1 MKKITASNFYTQ
13 IMAAIKEKSI
23 LDRFIEWREKH
34 ISQSQFILIL
44 SFVVGV
50 ISSLAAYTLKHF
62 IELIQHLLT
71 SGFDSESYN
80 WLYLIYPVVGIFITG
95 IFIRNI
101 VRDDISHGVT
111 KVLYSI
117 SRRQGKIRRH
127 NMWSSLIAS
136 GITIGF
142 GGSVGAESPIVF
154 TGSAIGSNLGSFFKM
169 DQKVMML
176 LIGCGAAGAVSGIFK
191 APIAGLVFTLE
202 VLMLDLTMSSLL
214 PLLISSVTAATF
226 SYLLSGTEAMFHFEL
241 DDAFCVSR
249 VPYVMLLGVVCGL
262 VSLYFTHITANIEK
276 FFRRFTNPYIK
287 LAIGGSVLSVL
298 IFLFPPLYGEGY
310 EMIDHLINGS
320 SSDVILENS
329 IFYGHANLLFLYMLL
344 IIVFKAF
351 ASTVTNCGGGCG
363 GIFAPSLFLG
373 CISGYLFAGLCNYF
387 GIGGSLPDK
396 NFALFGMAALMSG
409 VFHAPLTG
417 VFLIAELTGGY
428 DLFLPL
434 MIVSV
439 CSFLT
444 VRIFD
449 SNNIYAIRLAQRGEL
464 ITHHKDQAVLTI
476 LKVEDV
482 IEKNFM
488 KANPDMDLG
497 ALTAVVAKT
506 KRNIFPVINSA
517 EKLVGIVYMDDIRHM
532 MFRQELYHRFTVVD
546 LMRDVPVR
554 LNIEEPMEA
563 VMRKFEETGA
573 WNLPVEDSD
582 GNYIGFISKSAIF
595 TAYRKTLLDFTSD

>member
-1 MKKITASNFYTQ
+1 MSVKGREY
-13 IMAAIKEKSI
+13 KSL

-34 ISQSQFILIL
+34 IPQNQFILML

-50 ISSLAAYTLKHF
+50 FSSLAAYVLKHF
-62 IELIQHLLT
+62 IEFIQHMLT
-71 SGFDSESYN
+71 SGFDSDSFN
-80 WLYLIYPVVGIFITG
+80 WLYLIYPVIGIFITG
-95 IFIRNI
+95 LFIRKV
-101 VRDDISHGVT
+101 VRDDIGHGVT

-117 SRRQGKIRRH
+117 SRRQGKIKRH

-154 TGSAIGSNLGSFFKM
+154 TGSAIGSNLGSLFKL
-169 DQKVMML
+169 DQKVMLL

-191 APIAGLVFTLE
+191 APIAGLVFTIE

-214 PLLISSVTAATF
+214 PLLISSVTAVTL
-226 SYLLSGTEAMFHFEL
+226 SYLLSGTDVMFNFQL
-241 DDAFCVSR
+241 DDAFSVSR
-249 VPYVMLLGVVCGL
+249 VPYVMLLGILCGI
-262 VSLYFTHITANIEK
+262 VSLYFTHVTTTIEGYFK
-276 FFRRFTNPYIK
+276 KLKSPYVK

-298 IFLFPPLYGEGY
+298 IFLLPPLYGEGY
-310 EMIDHLINGS
+310 EMINHLINGS
-320 SSDVILENS
+320 SADVILNNS
-329 IFYGHANLLFLYMLL
+329 FFYGHTNLLFLYMLL
-344 IIVFKAF
+344 IILFKAF
-351 ASTVTNCGGGCG
+351 ASTATNCAGGCG

-373 CISGYLFAGLCNYF
+373 CVSGYLFAGLCNYF
-387 GIGGSLPDK
+387 GVGETLPDK

-417 VFLIAELTGGY
+417 IFLIAELTGGY

-439 CSFLT
+439 CSYLT
-444 VRIFD
+444 VRVFD
-449 SNNIYAIRLAQRGEL
+449 KNNIYAIRLAQRGEL

-488 KANPDMDLG
+488 KVSPDMNLG
-497 ALTAVVAKT
+497 AMTAVVAKT
-506 KRNIFPVINSA
+506 KRNIFPVVNTA
-517 EKLVGIVYMDDIRHM
+517 NRLVGILYLDDIRHI
-532 MFRQELYHRFTVVD
+532 MFRQELYHRFSVAT
-546 LMRDVPVR
+546 LMREVPVR
-554 LNIEEPMEA
+554 LSIEEPMEA

-573 WNLPVEDSD
+573 WNLPVESVE
-582 GNYIGFISKSAIF
+582 GEYIGFISKSAIF

>member
-1 MKKITASNFYTQ
+1 MNIQTKD
-13 IMAAIKEKSI
+13 EKSL

-34 ISQSQFILIL
+34 ISQTQFILML

-50 ISSLAAYTLKHF
+50 LSALAAYALKHL
-62 IELIQHLLT
+62 IHLIQHLLT
-71 SGFDSESYN
+71 GGFDKDTFN
-80 WLYLIYPVVGIFITG
+80 WLYLVYPVIGIFITG
-95 IFIRNI
+95 LLIRKV

-111 KVLYSI
+111 KVLYAI
-117 SRRQGKIRRH
+117 SCRQGKIRRH
-127 NMWSSLIAS
+127 NTWSSLLAS
-136 GITIGF
+136 AITIGF
-142 GGSVGAESPIVF
+142 GGSVGAESPIVM

-169 DQKVMML
+169 EKKVMML

-214 PLLISSVTAATF
+214 PLLISSVTAATL
-226 SYLLSGTEAMFHFEL
+226 SYLLMGTDAMFEFHLEDNFDL
-241 DDAFCVSR
+241 AR
-249 VPYVMLLGVVCGL
+249 VPYVIMLGIVCGL
-262 VSLYFTHITANIEK
+262 VSLYFTKVTTGIER
-276 FFRRFTNPYIK
+276 FFKRFTNPYVR
-287 LAIGGSVLSVL
+287 LTLGGGVLSVL

-310 EMIDHLINGS
+310 EMIHHLINGS
-320 SSDVILENS
+320 SADVILNNS
-329 IFYGHANLLFLYMLL
+329 LFYGHAKFLFLYMFL
-344 IIVFKAF
+344 IILFKAF

-373 CISGYLFAGLCNYF
+373 CVSGYLFAGLCNLTGWGVYV
-387 GIGGSLPDK
+387 SDR

-428 DLFLPL
+428 ALFLPL

-439 CSFLT
+439 FSYLT
-444 VRIFD
+444 VKIVD
-449 SNNIYAIRLAQRGEL
+449 KNNIYAVRLAQRGEL

-488 KANPDMDLG
+488 RLTPDMDLG

-506 KRNIFPVINSA
+506 KRNIFPVVNASDH
-517 EKLVGIVYMDDIRHM
+517 LVGILFLDDVRHI
-532 MFRQELYHRFTVVD
+532 MFRQELYHRYTVAT
-546 LMRDVPVR
+546 LMREAPVR
-554 LNIEEPMEA
+554 LSIEEPMEA
-563 VMRKFEETGA
+563 VMRKFEETNA
-573 WNLPVEDSD
+573 WNLPVE
-582 GNYIGFISKSAIF
+582 GVGGEYIGFISKSAIF
-595 TAYRKTLLDFTSD
+595 TAYRKTLLEFTSD

>member
-1 MKKITASNFYTQ
+1 MEKA
-13 IMAAIKEKSI
+13 KEKNL
-23 LDRFIEWREKH
+23 LDQFIEWREKH
-34 ISQSQFILIL
+34 ISQRQFILLL

-50 ISSLAAYTLKHF
+50 ISSLAAYLLKHI
-62 IELIQHLLT
+62 IEFIQHLLT
-71 SGFDSESYN
+71 SGFESDTFN

-95 IFIRNI
+95 LFIRNV

-117 SRRQGKIRRH
+117 SRRQGRIKGH

-154 TGSAIGSNLGSFFKM
+154 TGSAIGSNLASFFKM

-214 PLLISSVTAATF
+214 PLLISSVTAVTL
-226 SYLLSGTEAMFHFEL
+226 SYLLSGTDAMFHFQL
-241 DDAFCVSR
+241 DDAFSVSR
-249 VPYVMLLGVVCGL
+249 VPYVMLLGIMGGL
-262 VSLYFTHITANIEK
+262 ISLYFTHVTAGVEK
-276 FFRRFTNPYIK
+276 FFRRFQNPYVR
-287 LAIGGSVLSVL
+287 LAIGGSVLSIL

-310 EMIDHLINGS
+310 NMINHLINGS
-320 SSDVILENS
+320 SADVILNNS
-329 IFYGHANLLFLYMLL
+329 LFYGHANLLFLYMAL
-344 IIVFKAF
+344 IILFKVF

-373 CISGYLFAGLCNYF
+373 CISGYLFAGVCNMF
-387 GIGGSLPDK
+387 GLGEVLPDK

-417 VFLIAELTGGY
+417 IFLIAELTGGY
-428 DLFLPL
+428 NLFLPL

-439 CSFLT
+439 CSYLT
-444 VRIFD
+444 VRLFD
-449 SNNIYAIRLAQRGEL
+449 DNNIYAIRLAQRGEL

-488 KANPDMDLG
+488 RVDPDMDLG

-506 KRNIFPVINSA
+506 KRNIFPVVNA
-517 EKLVGIVYMDDIRHM
+517 ADRLVGIVYLDDIRHM
-532 MFRQELYHRFTVVD
+532 MFRQELYHRFTVAK
-546 LMRDVPVR
+546 LMRSVPVR
-554 LNIEEPMEA
+554 LSIEEPMEA
-563 VMRKFEETGA
+563 VMRKFEETNA
-573 WNLPVEDSD
+573 WNLPVEDTT

>member
-1 MKKITASNFYTQ
+1 MGKA
-13 IMAAIKEKSI
+13 KEKNL

-34 ISQSQFILIL
+34 ISQRQFILLL
-44 SFVVGV
+44 SFIVGV
-50 ISSLAAYTLKHF
+50 ISSLAAFVLKHF
-62 IELIQHLLT
+62 IEFIQHQLT
-71 SGFDSESYN
+71 GGFESDSFN

-95 IFIRNI
+95 LFIRNV

-117 SRRQGKIRRH
+117 SRRQGRIKRH

-154 TGSAIGSNLGSFFKM
+154 TGSAIGSNLASFFKM

-214 PLLISSVTAATF
+214 PLLISSVTAVTL
-226 SYLLSGTEAMFHFEL
+226 SYLLSGTDAMFHFQL
-241 DDAFCVSR
+241 DDAFSVSR
-249 VPYVMLLGVVCGL
+249 VPYVMLLGIMCGL
-262 VSLYFTHITANIEK
+262 ISLYFTHVTAGVEK
-276 FFRRFTNPYIK
+276 FFRRFQNPYAR
-287 LAIGGSVLSVL
+287 LAIGGSVLSIL

-310 EMIDHLINGS
+310 NMINHLINGS
-320 SSDVILENS
+320 SADVILNNS
-329 IFYGHANLLFLYMLL
+329 LFYGHANLLFLYMAL
-344 IIVFKAF
+344 IILFKVF

-373 CISGYLFAGLCNYF
+373 CISGYLFAGLCNMF
-387 GIGGSLPDK
+387 GLGEVLPDK

-439 CSFLT
+439 CSYLT
-444 VRIFD
+444 VRLFD
-449 SNNIYAIRLAQRGEL
+449 DNNIYAIRLAQRGEL

-488 KANPDMDLG
+488 RVDPDMDLG
-497 ALTAVVAKT
+497 ALTSVVAKT
-506 KRNIFPVINSA
+506 KRNIFPVVNA
-517 EKLVGIVYMDDIRHM
+517 ADRLVGIVFLDDIRHM
-532 MFRQELYHRFTVVD
+532 MFRQELYHRFTVAK
-546 LMRDVPVR
+546 LMRSVPVR
-554 LNIEEPMEA
+554 LSIEEPMEA
-563 VMRKFEETGA
+563 VMRKFEETNA
-573 WNLPVEDSD
+573 WNLPVEDTA